1 MNIKKVTGGGDLIGE
16 IASEYDCPL
25 KPVRTNLYLASAQ

>member
-1 MNIKKVTGGGDLIGE
+1 MNIKKVTGGGDLTGE

-25 KPVRTNLYLASAQ
+25 KPVRTKFYFASRQ